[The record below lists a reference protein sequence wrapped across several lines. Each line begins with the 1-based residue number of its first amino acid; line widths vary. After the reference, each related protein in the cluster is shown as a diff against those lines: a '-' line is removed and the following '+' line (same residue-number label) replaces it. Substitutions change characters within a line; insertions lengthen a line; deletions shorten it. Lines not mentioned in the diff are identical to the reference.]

1 MIRNKLAE
9 LLAER
14 NIKIS
19 RVAAEIPD
27 LSRNTITKVASN
39 SGKMLQMETIN
50 SLCQYLKVS
59 PADFFEYLPFD
70 INFEVEISSAVF
82 FDSAYGP
89 ALKDLQF
96 DLFIKKHS
104 IGSISKIFE
113 YTGRLSK
120 EDLNHDYPYWYA
132 NERLPVKLDP
142 ADHSNFTDFWQHKI
156 TPGFRVMLWQQLHN
170 EIIFSII
177 QAAKDFYMHNQ
188 KANQTNVEEFFING
202 PFLTVVADF
211 DSDMLPM

>member
-70 INFEVEISSAVF
+70 VSFEVEISNAAF

-104 IGSISKIFE
+104 IGSVSQIFE
-113 YTGRLSK
+113 YTGRLDEEK
-120 EDLNHDYPYWYA
+120 IDYPYWYA